1 MINKIFNKSNFGGE
15 VIFMGVLH
23 LLVAFTSIAVVTSI
37 VGFNLPL
44 AFLFAGIGTIV
55 FHIVTKNKLPVTL
68 GTSGIY
74 IGAIIYVSTTYGTAY
89 AHGGIIVAGFMYLV
103 FAMIMFKWQEKIM
116 KLFPMWLLSTVILLI
131 GLSLL
136 PIGTML
142 MGTNMLIAVSALTVT
157 ALIDLFGGKKLNMLS
172 MPLGLLTGTL
182 VLAITNGLDFTST
195 VASFEYV
202 APKFNWQSAL
212 AIGLISIP
220 VMFEMMGD
228 TKNTG
233 DIIGK
238 DVFKEVGVGRI
249 SLGNGLATMLGG
261 IGGSNAYTTYS
272 ENTAFVMLSK
282 YYNPTAQIWTGLFL
296 ILISFFTPIFKLIG
310 IIPIEA
316 FGGVITY
323 LFALIA
329 INAIKQISESVNL
342 NSNKQAFTIMIIM
355 LAISTLS
362 IMIGGISISSVA
374 VATIV
379 GVVLNT
385 VSNNM
390 KRNK

>member
-202 APKFNWQSAL
+202 VPKFNWQSAL

-296 ILISFFTPIFKLIG
+296 ILISFFAPIFKLIG

>member
-362 IMIGGISISSVA
+362 IMISGISISSVA

-385 VSNNM
+385 VSENT
-390 KRNK
+390 KKNK